1 VKINVDC
8 VCMSP
13 STRVIYEYKM
23 CIRDTVVVVAS
34 TGINDVLVSDAW
46 VVDIVNGCGE
56 DRREHLNVCEH
67 VLQQ

>member
-1 VKINVDC
+1 
-8 VCMSP
+8 
-13 STRVIYEYKM
+13 M